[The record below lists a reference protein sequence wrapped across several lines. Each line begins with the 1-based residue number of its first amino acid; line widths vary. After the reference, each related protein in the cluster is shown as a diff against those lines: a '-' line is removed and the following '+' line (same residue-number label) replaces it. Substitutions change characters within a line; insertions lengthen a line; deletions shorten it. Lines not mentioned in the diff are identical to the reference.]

1 MAYDVGKMTRELQDQ
16 FRLFKRDHRADLS
29 SDGKNRATP
38 KDVLVLLNSLATR
51 TAEIKAKRDTLSNW
65 LPDAGI
71 IEWDRNF
78 EQWTERLAA
87 YQAATMAA
95 APDDRA
101 AILWNVTAPL
111 LVGFYGGPDAKLPQQ
126 TLDAMTPFMLANGL
140 EVDEKWRDERW
151 EMLKRD
157 LVEGLK
163 SVGWN
168 IGFVIAAA
176 AGVAILVTVIIN
188 LGSRRR

>member
-1 MAYDVGKMTRELQDQ
+1 MPYDIGKMTRELQDK
-16 FRLFKRDHRADLS
+16 FRLFKREHRADLPA
-29 SDGKNRATP
+29 DAKNLAAP

-65 LPDAGI
+65 IPDSGI
-71 IEWDRNF
+71 LEWDRDL
-78 EQWTERLAA
+78 EQWSERLAA

-101 AILWNVTAPL
+101 AILWDVTAPL
-111 LVGFYGGPDAKLPQQ
+111 LVGFYGGAEAKLPQQ
-126 TLDAMTPFMLANGL
+126 PIDAMTPFSLANQL

-151 EMLKRD
+151 EMLKKD
-157 LVEGLK
+157 LADGLK
-163 SVGWN
+163 RVGWN

-176 AGVAILVTVIIN
+176 AGVAILVSVIVN
-188 LGSRRR
+188 LGGRR